1 MSSNSSRIEKL
12 EPLLAEQIAL
22 AIRDEIDLEVDIF
35 ATVSRVAIS
44 RTLEHAT
51 AWISVIPKNRQN
63 QVIKLLQK
71 DIHKIQS
78 YVNDH
83 FKTYKIP
90 KITIKL
96 DTSEEYAAKIEK
108 LMSEVPPED
117 IEIPNPHRWH
127 PAPAPF

>member
-1 MSSNSSRIEKL
+1 MDSTTSRIAKL
-12 EPLLAEQIAL
+12 EPLLAQQIAL

-51 AWISVIPKNRQN
+51 AWISVIPKNRQK
-63 QVIKLLQK
+63 QVVQRLQK
-71 DIHKIQS
+71 DIHKIQE

-83 FKTYKIP
+83 FKTHKIP
-90 KITIKL
+90 KIVLKL

-108 LMSEVPPED
+108 LMAEIPPED
-117 IEIPNPHRWH
+117 IEKPEENE
-127 PAPAPF
+127 